1 MGKEIKSL
9 LAKEIESEIEK
20 LDSLTPGS
28 QEHSAAVESLA
39 KLYKLKLEEDK
50 TSMEYLE
57 KTDMHE
63 SDKGFK
69 VAQLEE
75 SIKDRYFRLGIAAAE
90 LILPLM
96 FYGIWMKRGFAF
108 EKDGTF
114 TSQTFRGLF
123 SRFRP
128 TKK

>member
-1 MGKEIKSL
+1 
-9 LAKEIESEIEK
+9 
-20 LDSLTPGS
+20 
-28 QEHSAAVESLA
+28 
-39 KLYKLKLEEDK
+39 
-50 TSMEYLE
+50 MEYLE